1 VRMRKTVVYYD
12 VTRGGGFPRF
22 RRQVAPRLI
31 IDFNNIMQKSSKI
44 YSRGWR
50 LVRAVIRAASKQTG
64 FYALRIRMYAL
75 RNSLRDFTVFYG
87 GVNDLRII
95 ILYAAKIEGWA
106 VGFYSVVVSIPASK
120 PQGA

>member
-1 VRMRKTVVYYD
+1 VVYYD
-12 VTRGGGFPRF
+12 VTRGGFPRF

-31 IDFNNIMQKSSKI
+31 IDFNNIMQKSPKI

-50 LVRAVIRAASKQTG
+50 LVCAVIRVALKQTG

-95 ILYAAKIEGWA
+95 ILYAAKIERWV
-106 VGFYSVVVSIPASK
+106 VGLYGLVDSIPACK